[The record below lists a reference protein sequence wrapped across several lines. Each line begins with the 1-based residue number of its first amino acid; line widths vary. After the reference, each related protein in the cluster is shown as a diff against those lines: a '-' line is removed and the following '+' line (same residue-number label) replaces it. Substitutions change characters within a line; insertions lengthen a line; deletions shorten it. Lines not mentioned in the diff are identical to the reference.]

1 MTGMDCQR
9 HLFSLP
15 PDLHYL
21 NCAYMSPLSKR
32 VEEAGIVGLR
42 RKRDPTKIE
51 ARHFFEGMDRVR
63 ERFAALVNAPA
74 ERVAV
79 IPSASYGLAVAARN
93 TPVERGQNIVIAR
106 DQFPSN
112 VYAWRRR
119 AAEAGAEVRTVAAP
133 ATRARARA
141 WNEALLEAIDGDTA
155 AVALG
160 QVHWTD
166 GTRFVLEAIGGRARE
181 VGAALIVDGAQ
192 SVGAMPFDVRRIRPD
207 ALVCVGYKWLMGPY
221 SLGVAY
227 YSERY
232 DDGVPLEETWIGRR
246 GSEDFRRLVDYQDPY
261 RPGALRYDAG
271 EGSNFTLV
279 PMLEAALAQI
289 QEWGVERIE
298 SYCRTLLAPVAREA
312 AERGWYVEEDDGRA
326 GHILG
331 VRLPADL
338 DLEQLKASLAAA
350 NVAASLRGDSLRISP
365 NVYNDE
371 SDITALLDALRAGI
385 R

>member
-1 MTGMDCQR
+1 MECQR

-32 VEEAGIVGLR
+32 VEEAGIAGVR
-42 RKRDPTKIE
+42 SKRDPTAIE
-51 ARHFFEGMDRVR
+51 PRHFFEGADRVR
-63 ERFAALVNAPA
+63 ERFAVLVNASP

-93 TPVERGQNIVIAR
+93 TPIQRGQNIVIAR

-119 AAEAGAEVRTVAAP
+119 AAEAGADIRTVRAP
-133 ATRARARA
+133 DARARARA
-141 WNEALLEAIDGDTA
+141 WNEALLEAVDGDTA
-155 AVALG
+155 VVALG
-160 QVHWTD
+160 HVHWTD
-166 GTRFVLEAIGGRARE
+166 GTRFNLEAIGERARE

-192 SVGAMPFDVRRIRPD
+192 SVGALPFDVGRIRPD
-207 ALVCVGYKWLMGPY
+207 ALICVGYKWLMGPY

-227 YSERY
+227 CSERY
-232 DDGVPLEETWIGRR
+232 DDGIPLEETWIGRR
-246 GSEDFRRLVDYQDPY
+246 GSEDFRRLVDYQDDY
-261 RPGALRYDAG
+261 RPDALRYDAG
-271 EGSNFTLV
+271 EGSNFTLM

-289 QEWGVERIE
+289 QEWGVERIAAH
-298 SYCRTLLAPVAREA
+298 CRALLAPVARKA
-312 AERGWYVEEDDGRA
+312 LERGWYVEDEDGRA

-338 DLEQLKASLAAA
+338 DLERLKASLTSA

-371 SDITALLDALRAGI
+371 SDIAALLEALQIGI